1 MTCSRSSAFGS
12 DVSGLR
18 LSEDGRRVF
27 AEWARSASPADR
39 ALVGQVL
46 ESVAD
51 GTWKSPRWF
60 YTRDAQDRH
69 MLLIQP
75 REGLVVVVR
84 FVFDNL
90 PEEPDAFDLQGITET
105 PARAAAD

>member
-1 MTCSRSSAFGS
+1 M
-12 DVSGLR
+12 SGLR
-18 LSEDGRRVF
+18 LSEDGRQVF

-51 GTWKSPRWF
+51 GTWKTPRWF
-60 YTRDAQDRH
+60 YTRDAEDRH
-69 MLLIQP
+69 VVLIQP
-75 REGLVVVVR
+75 RDGLVVAVR

-90 PEEPDAFDLQGITET
+90 PEEPDAFDLRGITET
-105 PARAAAD
+105 PMRVQAD